1 MATAYIAGPM
11 RGYQDYNFPAFD
23 AARDL
28 ISSCGIDV
36 ISPADLDR
44 DSGIVPDPNGKV
56 TQRLLRDCL
65 GRDIVKLVECD
76 LLVLLQGWRN
86 SRGAI
91 AEHAT
96 AIAIGIPVVELT
108 NIGSGEIMEIVDG
121 VTT

>member
-11 RGYQDYNFPAFD
+11 RGYRDYNFPAFD
-23 AARDL
+23 TARDL
-28 ISSCGIDV
+28 ISSWGIDV

-44 DSGIVPDPNGKV
+44 DNGIVPDPNGEV

-65 GRDIVKLVECD
+65 GRDIAKLVECD
-76 LLVLLQGWRN
+76 LLILLQGWRS
-86 SRGAI
+86 SRGAV

-108 NIGSGEIMEIVDG
+108 DIGPGGITEIIDDIDR
-121 VTT
+121 